1 MSIARRIVV
10 ALSIGCACFAL
21 SSCGLESVA
30 GSLLGGGSEEQ
41 TSATATKTPDVS
53 ASTAT
58 TGTHTSMASS
68 RRPAPADPLLK
79 SGNWGYRKTKTAG
92 RHLSSDVTW
101 ALHKSLEDQKFNELA
116 QEQAEQLIDIFEDS
130 SKIRKL
136 IRSNGGDADDAL
148 YTVEYIQA
156 SDTDAIG
163 VPWVFAT
170 LRASFATRDGQ
181 KAVQCHVYRL
191 KTEKGLDKRPLVAS
205 TIVGWVD
212 PVGGINNPKNVRLR

>member
-1 MSIARRIVV
+1 MSVARRIAA
-10 ALSIGCACFAL
+10 ALCIGCACLAV
-21 SSCGLESVA
+21 SSCGLESVT
-30 GSLLGGGSEEQ
+30 GSLFGGGSAAQ
-41 TSATATKTPDVS
+41 PSAVATKTPAVS
-53 ASTAT
+53 ASTTT
-58 TGTHTSMASS
+58 TGAHTAMASS
-68 RRPAPADPLLK
+68 RRPATADPLLK

-92 RHLSSDVTW
+92 RHLESDVTW
-101 ALHKSLEDQKFNELA
+101 ALHEDLMDQEFNELA

-148 YTVEYIQA
+148 YTVVAIQA

-191 KTEKGLDKRPLVAS
+191 KTEKGLDKRPLVSS

-212 PVGGINNPKNVRLR
+212 RVGSINNPKNVRIR